1 VKYRIEQIVKVR
13 ETLSALPEVT
23 IENKERIT
31 SLEAI
36 TLLSDVLCSLEKKG
50 YTTQMLAKVL
60 NDQGVDMSVSTLRR
74 YLKRSSTVGAG
85 QRRQKSTA
93 PTVAKKRPA
102 GKPAPAVV
110 TVPSTGKEVEAPC
123 RVQKSSG
130 FGVRSDTDDI

>member
-1 VKYRIEQIVKVR
+1 MKYRIEQIVKVR

-85 QRRQKSTA
+85 QRRQKATPPA
-93 PTVAKKRPA
+93 VAKKRPA
-102 GKPAPAVV
+102 GKPVPAGVP
-110 TVPSTGKEVEAPC
+110 VPSTGKEVEAPC
-123 RVQKSSG
+123 RAQKSSG

>member
-1 VKYRIEQIVKVR
+1 MKYRIEQIVKVR

-74 YLKRSSTVGAG
+74 YLKV
-85 QRRQKSTA
+85 
-93 PTVAKKRPA
+93 
-102 GKPAPAVV
+102 
-110 TVPSTGKEVEAPC
+110 
-123 RVQKSSG
+123 
-130 FGVRSDTDDI
+130 